1 METNILNGIAIMR
14 IFREDEEAAD
24 AEGNFYFPRLK
35 QKASLANCAVGP
47 GKKQKTI
54 TVMKLD
60 TKVMASGESRLLLS
74 RLLLLLSR
82 LLLLL
87 SRSLL
92 VLLRL
97 YLMLSM
103 LLWLLFRLLLLL
115 RSWLLYLGCCY
126 LGWCRYFRGYFR
138 MPLSTYWTKY
148 W

>member
-74 RLLLLLSR
+74 RLLLLL
-82 LLLLL
+82 
-87 SRSLL
+87 
-92 VLLRL
+92 LRL

-126 LGWCRYFRGYFR
+126 LG
-138 MPLSTYWTKY
+138 
-148 W
+148 